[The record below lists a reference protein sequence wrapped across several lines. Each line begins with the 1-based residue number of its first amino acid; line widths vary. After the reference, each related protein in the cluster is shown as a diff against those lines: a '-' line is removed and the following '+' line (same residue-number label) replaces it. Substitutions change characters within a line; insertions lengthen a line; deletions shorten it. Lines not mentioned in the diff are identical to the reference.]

1 MAGTFLGFPFDEE
14 IFLNRWGKK
23 PDPTLTAILNSGA
36 VVYDTT
42 IEEMIQDRGNVFT
55 IPFYNVLT
63 GTPINYDGETDI
75 TDNETDGGSQTGV
88 VFGRAIG
95 HTARDF
101 VKELIGNDPMGN
113 IADSIGFFWDKQNQ
127 IELLNILKAVCAITS
142 TSSGYAKTFHDTHVL
157 DLTSATATPYVIGET
172 DANELTTKAMGDNK
186 KLFSLAFMHSDV
198 AKTLENKQLLEYW
211 KYTDKNGIQKPLNIA
226 NWNGYTVIIDDG
238 VGKVA
243 VGGSGANK
251 DLYKYHTS

>member
-36 VVYDTT
+36 VVYDST
-42 IEEMIQDRGNVFT
+42 IQEMIQDRGNVFT

-101 VKELIGNDPMGN
+101 VKELNRLENTRKRYKQHIEELREINSLCFEVIDGF
-113 IADSIGFFWDKQNQ
+113 IAYNNLRYKG
-127 IELLNILKAVCAITS
+127 LLN
-142 TSSGYAKTFHDTHVL
+142 D
-157 DLTSATATPYVIGET
+157 
-172 DANELTTKAMGDNK
+172 
-186 KLFSLAFMHSDV
+186 
-198 AKTLENKQLLEYW
+198 
-211 KYTDKNGIQKPLNIA
+211 
-226 NWNGYTVIIDDG
+226 
-238 VGKVA
+238 
-243 VGGSGANK
+243 
-251 DLYKYHTS
+251 